1 MNKAL
6 LKNILIVLLLTIAVF
21 CVFKYI
27 ASLKEKYDLL
37 NTLNQ
42 IKEQVATLEKKE
54 QGLLETLEKEKELQ
68 RKLSQENSGLKD
80 GLKISKIRLMKL
92 FREAKETQKS
102 IEQLNAQFSILKA
115 ENKAL
120 IEKEDKLKAQFSQV
134 SQENET
140 LKARLGSVVEL
151 KKAIRELK
159 RQMRK
164 VSIEINQETQD
175 EKIVEGNHGFLIKD
189 GKLTYP
195 TRVRIKVIP
204 TPPAL
209 KKE

>member
-21 CVFKYI
+21 SVFKYTS
-27 ASLKEKYDLL
+27 SLKEKNDLL

-42 IKEQVATLEKKE
+42 IKEQIATLEKEK
-54 QGLLETLEKEKELQ
+54 QNLSQALEKEKELQ

-92 FREAKETQKS
+92 FRDASKMEKEFQ
-102 IEQLNAQFSILKA
+102 QLNSQISILKA

-120 IEKEDKLKAQFSQV
+120 IEKENQAKLKLS
-134 SQENET
+134 EYET
-140 LKARLGSVVEL
+140 KFNSIAEL

-159 RQMRK
+159 RQMHK
-164 VSIEINQETQD
+164 VSIEINQKTQD

-189 GKLTYP
+189 GKPTYP
-195 TRVRIKVIP
+195 TRVRIEVIP